1 MLIWTK
7 RAPILRGMHLC
18 VPCGRLSGSQP
29 SAWIWAWSRDSPRFM
44 RRHPS
49 HHLSPARANHP
60 AGQDPEARL
69 NRSTSPQ
76 QRSDQDRKPVISEQ
90 DCCSLGREA
99 GCDGH
104 AKVRILPTQPSIP
117 GLREKAADSSRKAR
131 QQRAFAIWRSV
142 LCAPISWN
150 EDQIRR
156 KSLTNAANIPVFGRR
171 RAEIGFD
178 QALRG
183 DAKQAGKARR
193 SSHR

>member
-1 MLIWTK
+1 MSL
-7 RAPILRGMHLC
+7 
-18 VPCGRLSGSQP
+18 
-29 SAWIWAWSRDSPRFM
+29 SPRIAKFPAKFPDTREFAWRLVRSAL
-44 RRHPS
+44 RR
-49 HHLSPARANHP
+49 
-60 AGQDPEARL
+60 
-69 NRSTSPQ
+69 
-76 QRSDQDRKPVISEQ
+76 
-90 DCCSLGREA
+90 
-99 GCDGH
+99 
-104 AKVRILPTQPSIP
+104 QPSIP